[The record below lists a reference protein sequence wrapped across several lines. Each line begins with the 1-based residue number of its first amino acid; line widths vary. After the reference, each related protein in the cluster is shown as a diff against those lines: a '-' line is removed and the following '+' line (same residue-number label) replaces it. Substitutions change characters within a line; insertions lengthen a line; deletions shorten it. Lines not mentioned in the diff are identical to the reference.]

1 MNKKLQF
8 HLRLS
13 SIPYVYQVVLS
24 LQTGSGKS
32 ALVANWVGRMEEA
45 LPNAFIF
52 VHFIGSSAES
62 ASYIKL
68 LRR

>member
-1 MNKKLQF
+1 MYLLIF
-8 HLRLS
+8 
-13 SIPYVYQVVLS
+13 V
-24 LQTGSGKS
+24 GSGKS
-32 ALVANWVGRMEEA
+32 ALVANWAGRVEDKE
-45 LPNAFIF
+45 PNIFLF